1 VSQYAKREPY
11 PFSIKIDGVG
21 FMLGSPGPNQ
31 PAMVSAKAQDIS
43 AVSPPDYAYSGLN
56 PLSEREQPYESL
68 ALGMGLK
75 VQQEWQDQRYAY
87 AQGVDASVWPWC
99 RGPQVNPSAG
109 GGGGAVVDFFELGG
123 NLFVAAGTQIFRYT
137 PATNSWAATANFG
150 APIVCVDVFA
160 SNFDG
165 IPLVWVG
172 LQGAVA
178 HYSADATTFTAM
190 PTFRALA
197 FARIGREW
205 WWADDINRLRKLDTD
220 ADPRLEANYTSL
232 QFRAG
237 DRSSPI
243 TSLMVTS
250 RGQLIIAKTDGM
262 YTLLADGD
270 EQVLYPFLQYAPV
283 ADNGKPWGTFL
294 DDLYVAYGP
303 NFSRIGPDLALEQVG
318 PEKLVM
324 NDAPVRG
331 MITAFAGVGTLFAYA
346 AIWNPDLGTSYLL
359 KYSGY
364 VTRREGVEAE
374 RIDAWHGSLNDG
386 WPGVY
391 PTKLWVSA
399 VGAPA
404 GHSRT
409 YIGLSNGL
417 VQWVVNP
424 CVPNPPSCTSYRFE
438 VGSGFVEMPLW
449 HGGYH
454 ASRKSVRHIL
464 ILSTFINP
472 SNYVTVQYTVTPTGP
487 LLDIPTV
494 FDQSPFE
501 QADMPPDTVVVLS
514 RFRVHLH
521 NTGNT
526 FSPLVSAFSIGHAL
540 RPRRVMQ
547 FEADILCAD
556 GIVRRDGVTMRM
568 GRQAIR
574 AWIEKAIDDPGA
586 VRCILPDEQ
595 VQDLSF
601 TDYQISQSFDEVG
614 RQWRGSLR
622 VRGVQWTSAQGVTV

>member
-1 VSQYAKREPY
+1 
-11 PFSIKIDGVG
+11 
-21 FMLGSPGPNQ
+21 
-31 PAMVSAKAQDIS
+31 
-43 AVSPPDYAYSGLN
+43 
-56 PLSEREQPYESL
+56 
-68 ALGMGLK
+68 
-75 VQQEWQDQRYAY
+75 
-87 AQGVDASVWPWC
+87 
-99 RGPQVNPSAG
+99 
-109 GGGGAVVDFFELGG
+109 
-123 NLFVAAGTQIFRYT
+123 
-137 PATNSWAATANFG
+137 
-150 APIVCVDVFA
+150 
-160 SNFDG
+160 
-165 IPLVWVG
+165 
-172 LQGAVA
+172 
-178 HYSADATTFTAM
+178 
-190 PTFRALA
+190 
-197 FARIGREW
+197 
-205 WWADDINRLRKLDTD
+205 
-220 ADPRLEANYTSL
+220 
-232 QFRAG
+232 
-237 DRSSPI
+237 
-243 TSLMVTS
+243 
-250 RGQLIIAKTDGM
+250 
-262 YTLLADGD
+262 
-270 EQVLYPFLQYAPV
+270 
-283 ADNGKPWGTFL
+283 
-294 DDLYVAYGP
+294 
-303 NFSRIGPDLALEQVG
+303 
-318 PEKLVM
+318 
-324 NDAPVRG
+324 
-331 MITAFAGVGTLFAYA
+331 
-346 AIWNPDLGTSYLL
+346 
-359 KYSGY
+359 
-364 VTRREGVEAE
+364 
-374 RIDAWHGSLNDG
+374 
-386 WPGVY
+386 
-391 PTKLWVSA
+391 
-399 VGAPA
+399 
-404 GHSRT
+404 
-409 YIGLSNGL
+409 
-417 VQWVVNP
+417 
-424 CVPNPPSCTSYRFE
+424 
-438 VGSGFVEMPLW
+438 MPLW